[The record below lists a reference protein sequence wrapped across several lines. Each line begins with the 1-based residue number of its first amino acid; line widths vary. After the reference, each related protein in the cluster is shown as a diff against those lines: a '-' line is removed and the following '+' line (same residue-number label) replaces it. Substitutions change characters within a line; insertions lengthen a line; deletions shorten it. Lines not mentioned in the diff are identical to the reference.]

1 MVCHLIMV
9 ARTPLLYLLNSYSL
23 VMSHF
28 LSSLL
33 AFPYCC
39 CSVAR
44 SCLTLWDSMDCSTP
58 GSPVLHHLPEF
69 AYIMSTESVV
79 CREPAGEIPPMT
91 RSCRETWRAWRV
103 RSQGV
108 LCLSIYSKTKICLF
122 IVCCTIL
129 FWHYRGLS
137 PTTFLWKKLT

>member
-79 CREPAGEIPPMT
+79 CREPAGEIPPGQGLA
-91 RSCRETWRAWRV
+91 EAPDRARWV
-103 RSQGV
+103 RSRGV
-108 LCLSIYSKTKICLF
+108 LCLSICPETKICLLT
-122 IVCCTIL
+122 VCYPIL

-137 PTTFLWKKLT
+137 PTTFLWKMLT